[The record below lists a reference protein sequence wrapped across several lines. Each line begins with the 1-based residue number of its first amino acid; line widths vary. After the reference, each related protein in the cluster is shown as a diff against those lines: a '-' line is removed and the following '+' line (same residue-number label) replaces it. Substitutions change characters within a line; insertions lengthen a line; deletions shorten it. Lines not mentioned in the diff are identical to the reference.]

1 MEDAPMKRIIQ
12 VVPGFLLAILIA
24 AISQFIESAL
34 PIHLIGGSVIALFI
48 GMIINQFYK
57 PNHITKAGI
66 TFTSK
71 KVLKFA
77 IVLLGA
83 SLSIGT
89 ILHVGKLS
97 LTVMVFTL
105 LTCFGG
111 GYFVGKALG
120 LDWKLSNLI
129 SAGTGICGG
138 SAIAAIAP
146 VIEAEDKDIAYA
158 MSATFLFD
166 MAMIV
171 LFPIMGMALGL
182 SDMAYGLWAG
192 TAVNDTSSVVAA
204 GYAFSEAAGDFATMV
219 KLTRTLSI
227 IPTVLI
233 FAMINMRLK
242 QKAAAVSLGD
252 MGQKPPVKFSAIFPW
267 FIIFFVL
274 MALANSVG
282 FIPPNLSASMKGLS
296 KFLMVAALAAIGL
309 NTDFTE
315 MKKAG
320 FQPMLH
326 GFIISA
332 LVVIVAI
339 GVEYCMGI
347 V

>member
-1 MEDAPMKRIIQ
+1 MELIRSKSKII
-12 VVPGFLLAILIA
+12 PGFAVAALIA
-24 AISQFIESAL
+24 LCARYIEGL
-34 PIHLIGGSVIALFI
+34 MLIHLVGASVIALFI
-48 GMIINQFYK
+48 GMTINSFWNPDILQEGLK
-57 PNHITKAGI
+57 
-66 TFTSK
+66 FTSK
-71 KVLKFA
+71 KILKFA
-77 IVLLGA
+77 IILLGA
-83 SLSIGT
+83 SLSVNT
-89 ILHVGKLS
+89 ILTVGKISLS
-97 LTVMVFTL
+97 VMIFTL

-111 GYFVGKALG
+111 GYFIGKALG
-120 LDWKLSNLI
+120 LNWELSNLI

-146 VIEAEDKDIAYA
+146 VIDAEDKEIAYA

-171 LFPIMGMALGL
+171 LFPIMGHWLGL

-204 GYAFSEAAGDFATMV
+204 GYAFSESAGDFATMV

-227 IPTVLI
+227 IPAVII
-233 FAMINMRLK
+233 FALINIRLK
-242 QKAAAVSLGD
+242 QKSQLCSDGKADESLSG
-252 MGQKPPVKFSAIFPW
+252 KVNFISLFPW
-267 FIIFFVL
+267 FILGFVGL
-274 MALANSVG
+274 SVVNSMG
-282 FIPPNLSASMKGLS
+282 FIPAAASGAAKELS

-309 NTDFTE
+309 NTSFKD

-320 FQPMLH
+320 FAPMLH
-326 GFIISA
+326 GFIVSV

-339 GVEYCMGI
+339 AVEWGMGI